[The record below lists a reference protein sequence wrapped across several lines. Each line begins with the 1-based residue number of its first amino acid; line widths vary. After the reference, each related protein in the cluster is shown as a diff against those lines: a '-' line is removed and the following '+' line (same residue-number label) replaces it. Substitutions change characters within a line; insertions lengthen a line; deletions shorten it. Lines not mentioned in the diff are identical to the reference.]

1 MLFEYDTL
9 GEGSACDTYPC
20 WNEGTCLPGN
30 ESRSEYTCQ
39 CAPFYSG
46 DHCQIRLLDQCVT
59 HGCKPGM
66 TCRINGIDLHCPL
79 DLFNDFLSNCLT
91 TQCLNGGSCLDHG
104 SGYRCTCV
112 APFHGPF
119 CQFEGNQ
126 SASAWSMLEVGLLC
140 LLSAMILFTIFLI
153 CCGNNV
159 GFYVSVPQKRYSR
172 WEEGDISDE
181 EEDQEIALGNMH
193 DPKMRPSKT
202 AETIVDE
209 TEPGQTPNAPNAPT

>member
-1 MLFEYDTL
+1 MLHEDVFFVSSL
-9 GEGSACDTYPC
+9 
-20 WNEGTCLPGN
+20 
-30 ESRSEYTCQ
+30 
-39 CAPFYSG
+39 
-46 DHCQIRLLDQCVT
+46 
-59 HGCKPGM
+59 
-66 TCRINGIDLHCPL
+66 
-79 DLFNDFLSNCLT
+79 DFLSDCLT
-91 TQCLNGGSCLDHG
+91 TQCLEWRVGCLGTLAADTDARVLR
-104 SGYRCTCV
+104 RCPTAV
-112 APFHGPF
+112 

-209 TEPGQTPNAPNAPT
+209 TEPGQTPNAPNAPTCSRYGVVAL